1 MQIQISGFFRS
12 GSTLFAKT
20 GMSCLAR
27 EGLKVLSQDFLYQ
40 KLLCPHILSES
51 LIEIGHSEEIT
62 KRTLC
67 RKHEG
72 RFPDLIRTA
81 LLKQFLETI
90 VSCFMSLSTLFKSFR
105 DDGRVIMEGSVQW
118 STVQRWAEFY
128 PSRIKTKNLLIW
140 SQEPTDNS
148 ATVEAILR
156 DWFQNKCLNNI
167 FIFTRNPGFLQRF

>member
-1 MQIQISGFFRS
+1 
-12 GSTLFAKT
+12 
-20 GMSCLAR
+20 MSCLAR
-27 EGLKVLSQDFLYQ
+27 EGLKVLSQDFLHQ
-40 KLLCPHILSES
+40 KHILSES

-105 DDGRVIMEGSVQW
+105 DDGRVIMEGSVQ
-118 STVQRWAEFY
+118 
-128 PSRIKTKNLLIW
+128 
-140 SQEPTDNS
+140 
-148 ATVEAILR
+148 
-156 DWFQNKCLNNI
+156 
-167 FIFTRNPGFLQRF
+167 